1 MVDYAQVKALEQEAV
16 KSESK
21 VRSIYVN
28 PLYLSIAILAALTIY
43 FVAYQN
49 MSIAQTKHKINTKR
63 VLLRSLILEEQS
75 LVKNRNQ
82 LLNPKHILSVAGK
95 PASYVEIA
103 H

>member
-1 MVDYAQVKALEQEAV
+1 MVDYAQVKALEQETV

-28 PLYLSIAILAALTIY
+28 PLYLSIAILTALAIY

-49 MSIAQTKHKINTKR
+49 MSIAQTKHEINAKR
-63 VLLRSLILEEQS
+63 VLLRSLILEQQS
-75 LVKNRNQ
+75 LIKNRNQ
-82 LLNPKHILSVAGK
+82 FLNPKHILSVSGK